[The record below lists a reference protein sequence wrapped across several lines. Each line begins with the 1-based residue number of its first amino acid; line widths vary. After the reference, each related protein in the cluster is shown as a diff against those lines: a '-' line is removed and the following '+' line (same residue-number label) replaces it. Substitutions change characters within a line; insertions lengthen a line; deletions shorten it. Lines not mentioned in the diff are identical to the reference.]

1 MASASEI
8 MQEAAGI
15 FLNDTPR
22 TLFTDVILLPFL
34 KRAFKDLLL
43 ELDKKN
49 ISQTKEVSAAITVP
63 ALVVSLTTP
72 GNLLPTNFITP
83 VKIEERS
90 SGSSDLYTPME
101 EKDWETNILQTERLR
116 YWIFREDDIKF
127 PGATTIRQ
135 ILLYYQKGL
144 TVPVTLTD
152 PIGLVNVES
161 YLSAQTAGY
170 AAKFI
175 LQSDTRAETIF
186 GFASK
191 ALNDYLTIQVRGL
204 QFQDNRRHRY
214 LSKFRRR
221 SHR

>member
-1 MASASEI
+1 MATPSEI
-8 MQEAAGI
+8 MQEAAGV

-22 TLFTDVILLPFL
+22 TLWTNAILLPFL

-49 ISQTKEVSAAITVP
+49 ISQTKEIAAPITVP

-72 GNLLPTNFITP
+72 VVLLPTNFITP
-83 VKIEERS
+83 VKIEERAD
-90 SGSSDLYTPME
+90 GSSDLYTPME
-101 EKDWETNILQTERLR
+101 EKDWEANIIQTERLR
-116 YWIFREDDIKF
+116 YWTYREDDIKF
-127 PGATTIRQ
+127 PGATTNRQ

-144 TVPVTLTD
+144 TIPVDLDD
-152 PIGLVNVES
+152 PIGLTNVES
-161 YLSAQTAGY
+161 FLSAQTAGY

-175 LQSDTRAETIF
+175 LQSDTRAEPIF
-186 GFASK
+186 GFATK

-204 QFQDNRRHRY
+204 QFQSNRRHRY

>member
-1 MASASEI
+1 MATPSEI
-8 MQEAAGI
+8 MLEAAGV

-22 TLFTDVILLPFL
+22 SLFTDAVLLPFL

-43 ELDKKN
+43 ELDKKG
-49 ISQTKEVSAAITVP
+49 ISQTSEVSAAITIP
-63 ALVVSLTTP
+63 ASTTSMTTA
-72 GNLLPTNFITP
+72 GVLPADFISPT
-83 VKIEERS
+83 KIEERRN
-90 SGSSDLYTPME
+90 GSSDLYTPMV
-101 EKDWETNILQTERLR
+101 EKDWESNILQTESLR
-116 YWIFREDDIKF
+116 YWAFREDDIKF

-135 ILLYYQKGL
+135 ILLYYRKGL
-144 TVPVTLTD
+144 TVPVVLTN
-152 PIGLVNVES
+152 PLGLVNVEN

-186 GFASK
+186 GFATK